1 MKKILVFLLLIL
13 TSAISLE
20 ASAVIE
26 EESSEA
32 DLFAGAKDKA
42 SVKIFNESCI
52 GCHSGGT
59 PRAPH
64 ATTFAAMSA
73 DYILG
78 TLNGIMSSQSAHLTE
93 DEKIK
98 LAEFITGSKV
108 ATNLPEPNFCE
119 KEIPPINFNK
129 NNSFTQWGY
138 DRQNTRRSNSNI
150 NSQNIK
156 KLKLKWV
163 FAFPLSLIH
172 I

>member
-1 MKKILVFLLLIL
+1 MRKV
-13 TSAISLE
+13 
-20 ASAVIE
+20 
-26 EESSEA
+26 
-32 DLFAGAKDKA
+32 
-42 SVKIFNESCI
+42 
-52 GCHSGGT
+52 
-59 PRAPH
+59 
-64 ATTFAAMSA
+64 
-73 DYILG
+73 
-78 TLNGIMSSQSAHLTE
+78 
-93 DEKIK
+93 K

-163 FAFPLSLIH
+163 FAFPGATRSRSQPSVSGNVIFIGGPKFIFLCS
-172 I
+172 